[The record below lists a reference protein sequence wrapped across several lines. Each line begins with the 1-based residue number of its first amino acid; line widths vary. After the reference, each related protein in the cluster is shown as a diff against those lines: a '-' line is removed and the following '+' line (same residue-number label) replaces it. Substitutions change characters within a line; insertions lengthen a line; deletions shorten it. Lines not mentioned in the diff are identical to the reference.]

1 MSTVNAASSG
11 HGASPRGWRHAAWLA
26 LLVAASVAFSLG
38 FSCAVP
44 FAAFGAV
51 AALTLERRDALM
63 LIGAVWLAN
72 QLVGFGF
79 LDYPWTADTFVWGVV
94 LGAVAVLCTIAAEAA
109 AGRFERRD
117 TIIAA
122 LAAFAA
128 AFVVYE
134 GSLFV
139 VSATLLGGLEDFV
152 PAIVV
157 RIVEINA
164 AAFVG
169 LLILNRLGQATGF
182 AGGPAARLSTAE
194 RHA

>member
-1 MSTVNAASSG
+1 MSIPKNILSG
-11 HGASPRGWRHAAWLA
+11 HGASPTAWRHALWLA

-63 LIGAVWLAN
+63 LIGAIWLAN

-79 LDYPWTADTFVWGVV
+79 LDYPWTADTFVWGIV
-94 LGAVAVLCTIAAEAA
+94 LGAVAILCTTAGIVA
-109 AGRFERRD
+109 AGRLEARD
-117 TIIAA
+117 TILAA
-122 LAAFAA
+122 LAAFAG

-139 VSATLLGGLEDFV
+139 VSATLLGGLEDFA

-157 RIVEINA
+157 RILEINA

-169 LLILNRLGQATGF
+169 LLILNRLGKAAGF
-182 AGGPAARLSTAE
+182 AGGAARLSTAE

>member
-1 MSTVNAASSG
+1 MSIPKNILSG
-11 HGASPRGWRHAAWLA
+11 RGAPPTAWRHALWLA

-63 LIGAVWLAN
+63 LIGAIWLAN

-79 LDYPWTADTFVWGVV
+79 LDYPWTADTFVWGIV
-94 LGAVAVLCTIAAEAA
+94 LGAVAILCTTAGIVA
-109 AGRFERRD
+109 AGRLEGRD
-117 TIIAA
+117 TILAA
-122 LAAFAA
+122 LAAFAG

-139 VSATLLGGLEDFV
+139 VSATLLGGLEDFA

-157 RIVEINA
+157 RILEINA

-169 LLILNRLGQATGF
+169 LLILNRLGKAAGF
-182 AGGPAARLSTAE
+182 AGGAARLSTAE

>member
-1 MSTVNAASSG
+1 MSIPKTILSG
-11 HGASPRGWRHAAWLA
+11 RSAPPTAWRHALWLA
-26 LLVAASVAFSLG
+26 LLVAASIAFSLG

-63 LIGAVWLAN
+63 LIGAIWLAN

-79 LDYPWTADTFVWGVV
+79 LDYPWTADTFVWGIV
-94 LGAVAVLCTIAAEAA
+94 LGAVAILCTTAGIFA
-109 AGRFERRD
+109 AGRLEGRD
-117 TIIAA
+117 TILAA
-122 LAAFAA
+122 LTAFIA

-139 VSATLLGGLEDFV
+139 VSATLLGGLEDFA

-157 RIVEINA
+157 RILEINA

-169 LLILNRLGQATGF
+169 LLILNRLGKAAGF
-182 AGGPAARLSTAE
+182 AGGAARLSTAE

>member
-1 MSTVNAASSG
+1 MSIPKNILSG
-11 HGASPRGWRHAAWLA
+11 RGASPTAWRHALWLA

-63 LIGAVWLAN
+63 LIGAIWLAN

-79 LDYPWTADTFVWGVV
+79 LDYPWTADTFVWGIV
-94 LGAVAVLCTIAAEAA
+94 LGAVAILCTTAGIVA
-109 AGRFERRD
+109 AGRLEARD
-117 TIIAA
+117 TILAA
-122 LAAFAA
+122 LAAFAG

-139 VSATLLGGLEDFV
+139 VSATLLGGLEDFA

-157 RIVEINA
+157 RILEINA

-169 LLILNRLGQATGF
+169 LLILNRLGKAAGF
-182 AGGPAARLSTAE
+182 AGGAARLSTAE

>member
-1 MSTVNAASSG
+1 MPIPKNLLSDR
-11 HGASPRGWRHAAWLA
+11 GASPTAWRRAVWLA
-26 LLVAASVAFSLG
+26 LLVAASIAFSLG
-38 FSCAVP
+38 FSCSVP

-51 AALTLERRDALM
+51 AALTIERREALM
-63 LIGAVWLAN
+63 LIGAIWLAN

-79 LDYPWTADTFVWGVV
+79 LDYPWTADTFVWGFV
-94 LGAVAVLCTIAAEAA
+94 LGAVAILCTIAARGA
-109 AGRFERRD
+109 AGRFERRE

-122 LAAFAA
+122 VAAFVA

-152 PAIVV
+152 PAIMV
-157 RIVEINA
+157 RILEINA

-182 AGGPAARLSTAE
+182 AGSPAARLSTAE

>member
-1 MSTVNAASSG
+1 LLIPKNVLSRR
-11 HGASPRGWRHAAWLA
+11 GASPTAWRHAAWLA

-63 LIGAVWLAN
+63 LIGAIWLAN

-79 LDYPWTADTFVWGVV
+79 LDYPWTADTLIWGFV
-94 LGAVAVLCTIAAEAA
+94 LGAVAILCTIAARSAA
-109 AGRFERRD
+109 DRFERRD
-117 TIIAA
+117 TTIAA

-128 AFVVYE
+128 AFALYE

-139 VSATLLGGLEDFV
+139 VSATLLGGLEDFA

-157 RIVEINA
+157 RILEINA

-169 LLILNRLGQATGF
+169 LLILNRLGKAAGF
-182 AGGPAARLSTAE
+182 AGGATLLSTAE

>member
-1 MSTVNAASSG
+1 MSIPKNMLSNGS
-11 HGASPRGWRHAAWLA
+11 ASPAGWRHAAWLA

-44 FAAFGAV
+44 FAAFGTV

-63 LIGAVWLAN
+63 LMGAIWLAN
-72 QLVGFGF
+72 QLAGFGF
-79 LDYPWTADTFVWGVV
+79 LDYPWTADTFVWGIV
-94 LGAVAVLCTIAAEAA
+94 LGAVAILCTIAGAFA
-109 AGRFERRD
+109 AGRSERRD

-122 LAAFAA
+122 LAAFTA

-139 VSATLLGGLEDFV
+139 VSATLLGGLEDFA
-152 PAIVV
+152 PAIVA
-157 RIVEINA
+157 RILEINA
-164 AAFVG
+164 AAFAG
-169 LLILNRLGQATGF
+169 LLILNRLGEAAGF
-182 AGGPAARLSTAE
+182 ADGPVARLSAE

>member
-1 MSTVNAASSG
+1 MSIPKNVLSDREV
-11 HGASPRGWRHAAWLA
+11 SPTAWRHAVWLA

-63 LIGAVWLAN
+63 LVGAIWLAN

-79 LDYPWTADTFVWGVV
+79 LDYPRSVDTFVWGIV
-94 LGAVAVLCTIAAEAA
+94 LGAVAILCTIAARSAA
-109 AGRFERRD
+109 DRFERRD
-117 TIIAA
+117 MLIAA
-122 LAAFAA
+122 LAAFTA
-128 AFVVYE
+128 AFAVYE

-139 VSATLLGGLEDFV
+139 VSTTLLGGLEDFA
-152 PAIVV
+152 PAIVA
-157 RIVEINA
+157 RILEINA
-164 AAFVG
+164 AAFFG
-169 LLILNRLGQATGF
+169 LLILNRLGKAAGF
-182 AGGPAARLSTAE
+182 AGGPAARLSTVE

>member
-1 MSTVNAASSG
+1 MSIPKNVLSG
-11 HGASPRGWRHAAWLA
+11 RGASPTAWRHAVWLA

-63 LIGAVWLAN
+63 LIGAIWLAN

-79 LDYPWTADTFVWGVV
+79 LDYPWTADTFVWGIV
-94 LGAVAVLCTIAAEAA
+94 LGAVAILCTTAGILA
-109 AGRFERRD
+109 AGRLEGRD
-117 TIIAA
+117 TILAA
-122 LAAFAA
+122 LAAFIA

-139 VSATLLGGLEDFV
+139 VSATLLGGLEDFA

-157 RIVEINA
+157 RILEINA

-169 LLILNRLGQATGF
+169 LLILNGLGKAAGF
-182 AGGPAARLSTAE
+182 AGGAARLSTAE